1 MITMQA
7 QAGAAETQAFH
18 ANAADIGEMDRWVE
32 ELGVRWGIPER
43 TVFRARVCIA
53 EIAANV
59 LEHGAARPGGD
70 QIIVTLRDQAPAVE
84 IEIAD
89 TGKAFN
95 PVTPQAGADAAAAQ
109 SATEGGRGLQLLRS
123 YASAIDYKRERDR
136 NILLFRVLAV

>member
-1 MITMQA
+1 MMQA

-18 ANAADIGEMDRWVE
+18 ASAADIGEMDRWVE
-32 ELGVRWGIPER
+32 ELGARWGIPER

-59 LEHGAARPGGD
+59 LEHGATRPDGD
-70 QIIVTLRDQAPAVE
+70 QIIITLRDQAPAVE

-95 PVTPQAGADAAAAQ
+95 PVTSAAEADAEADR
-109 SATEGGRGLQLLRS
+109 SATEGGRGLQLLHS

-136 NILLFRVLAV
+136 NILLFRVLSA

>member
-1 MITMQA
+1 MQA
-7 QAGAAETQAFH
+7 QAGAAETQAFQ
-18 ANAADIGEMDRWVE
+18 ASAADIGEMDRWVE

-59 LEHGAARPGGD
+59 LEHGATGPDGD
-70 QIIVTLRDQAPAVE
+70 QIIITLRDQAPAVE
-84 IEIAD
+84 VEIAD

-95 PVTPQAGADAAAAQ
+95 PVTPPDDAQAVAVE
-109 SATEGGRGLQLLRS
+109 TEGGRGLQLLRS

>member
-1 MITMQA
+1 MQA

-18 ANAADIGEMDRWVE
+18 ASAADIGEMDRWVE
-32 ELGVRWGIPER
+32 ELGVRWGIAER

-59 LEHGAARPGGD
+59 LEHGATRPDGD
-70 QIIVTLRDQAPAVE
+70 QIIITLRDQAPAVE
-84 IEIAD
+84 VEIAD
-89 TGKAFN
+89 TGRAFN
-95 PVTPQAGADAAAAQ
+95 PVTPPAEAEAAGAQ
-109 SATEGGRGLQLLRS
+109 SDGGRGLQLLRS